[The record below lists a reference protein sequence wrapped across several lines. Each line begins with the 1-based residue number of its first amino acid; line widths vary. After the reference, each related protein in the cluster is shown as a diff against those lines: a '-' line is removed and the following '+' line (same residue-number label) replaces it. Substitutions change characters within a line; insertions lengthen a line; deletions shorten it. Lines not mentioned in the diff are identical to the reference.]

1 MLQYIIKIKQ
11 KTKTTTEYPT
21 FFLFCETIK
30 FLLKTFNLNLKKGL
44 IFWIVKQWEKHAR
57 GIMVKMTLLFS
68 NI

>member
-21 FFLFCETIK
+21 VFLFCETIK

-44 IFWIVKQWEKHAR
+44 IF
-57 GIMVKMTLLFS
+57 
-68 NI
+68 